1 VPYVVVVVVEPMQ
14 IENDLPKQLM
24 LWAAGCPHTPEYTEN
39 STKQYEGPASAD
51 SAALRLQLFLSV
63 TWHVLV
69 VCPLSSPQNK
79 QNNLL
84 GWELNL
90 PPKLLPPL
98 PLGAGG
104 L

>member
-1 VPYVVVVVVEPMQ
+1 VVAEPMQ
-14 IENDLPKQLM
+14 LESDLPKQLM
-24 LWAAGCPHTPEYTEN
+24 LWATCCPHTLECMKN
-39 STKQYEGPASAD
+39 STKLCAGSASAK
-51 SAALRLQLFLSV
+51 SVVLRLQLFLFCFWIV

-69 VCPLSSPQNK
+69 VCPLFSPQNK

-90 PPKLLPPL
+90 PPKLLPAL
-98 PLGAGG
+98 PIGASG